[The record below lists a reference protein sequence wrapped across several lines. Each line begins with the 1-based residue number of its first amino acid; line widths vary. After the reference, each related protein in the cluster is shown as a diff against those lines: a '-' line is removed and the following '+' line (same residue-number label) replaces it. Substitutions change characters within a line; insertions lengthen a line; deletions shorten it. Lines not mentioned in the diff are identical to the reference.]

1 MKLPNLTQD
10 TVKTWISMKEPGIS
24 KDRIS
29 SFYKGTSTNGKV
41 TLIPVPDVPVGK
53 VWKKL
58 KSQLS
63 RD

>member
-1 MKLPNLTQD
+1 MKLSNLIQD

-41 TLIPVPDVPVGK
+41 TLIPVSDVPVG
-53 VWKKL
+53 KKL